1 MAMIHKHY
9 ASAKTISTDL
19 NVTKILSNIYF
30 IELLGI

>member
-1 MAMIHKHY
+1 MIHKHY
-9 ASAKTISTDL
+9 TSAKTISTDE